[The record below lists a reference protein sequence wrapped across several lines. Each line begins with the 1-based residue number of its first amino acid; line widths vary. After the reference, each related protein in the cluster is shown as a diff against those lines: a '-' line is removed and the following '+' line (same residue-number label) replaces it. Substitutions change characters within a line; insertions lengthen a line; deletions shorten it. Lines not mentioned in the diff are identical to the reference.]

1 MIDALTLPPSVT
13 VRPTAVGV
21 SVFTADGA
29 TVEIQ
34 LQRPRDL
41 DGLSTAEV
49 VVRAQ
54 ALALSALRAAAAS
67 LA

>member
-1 MIDALTLPPSVT
+1 
-13 VRPTAVGV
+13 
-21 SVFTADGA
+21 VFTADGA